1 MNTLIYGM
9 HWKSQNQ
16 AMRELEQE
24 KIINIKVWIGKQKE
38 NDINIAR
45 FRQAGIEKK
54 EYSGLN
60 SDIYDKVY
68 QDSFIIFLDMFR
80 RNPSAYVTTHQ
91 EIINLYNYLFDYFSE
106 LLHSNKIE
114 LMLFYNLPHFGSDYL
129 LTIIAKYMNIK
140 TIMMYQSL
148 IPNRFHYITDVND
161 FGKFKT
167 SKVKFDYP
175 TQKINFNH
183 RKIQFYMKNIKIGYR
198 SCSYNF
204 FAVYLRRY
212 IFRRIGRKSFLGVIK
227 SYMDCLRFKYDYN
240 RFKIEDVDFSQK
252 FVYFPLQL
260 QPELTTS
267 TLGGVYCDQ
276 LLAVEK
282 LSNMIPKDWFIYVK
296 ENPKQLADYRGK
308 FFFKRLS
315 LISNAKYISKEVNSF
330 DLIDRCQFVSTVT
343 GTAGWEAITADK
355 CCVVFGKTWYQE
367 FQGIFKYQEDL
378 NYKDIMQFKIE
389 RELLENEYNYFIK
402 TTANGIV
409 DNGHAPNFKEYND
422 SNNTRYLKESL
433 TKIIQGLT

>member
-38 NDINIAR
+38 NDIHIAK
-45 FRQAGIEKK
+45 FRQAGVEKK

-80 RNPSAYVTTHQ
+80 RNPSIYVTTHQ
-91 EIINLYNYLFDYFSE
+91 EVINLYNYLFDYFSE
-106 LLHSNKIE
+106 LLYSNKIE

-129 LTIIAKYMNIK
+129 LTTIAKYMNIK
-140 TIMMYQSL
+140 MVLMYQSL
-148 IPNRFHYITDVND
+148 IPNRFHYITDIND
-161 FGKFKT
+161 FGKFET
-167 SKVKFDYP
+167 ANIKFDYP

-183 RKIQFYMKNIKIGYR
+183 RKIQFYMKNIQVKYR

-204 FAVYLRRY
+204 FAIYLRRY
-212 IFRRIGRKSFLGVIK
+212 IFRRIGRKSFLGIIK
-227 SYMDCLRFKYDYN
+227 SYMDCIRFKYDYN
-240 RFKIEDVDFSQK
+240 RFKIENVDFSQK

-276 LLAVEK
+276 LLAIEK
-282 LSNMIPKDWFIYVK
+282 LSNMIPKEWFIYVK
-296 ENPKQLADYRGK
+296 ENPKQLSDYRGK
-308 FFFKRLS
+308 FFFERLS

-330 DLIDRCQFVSTVT
+330 DLIDKCQFVSTVT
-343 GTAGWEAITADK
+343 GTAGWEAITANK

-367 FQGIFKYQEDL
+367 FQGIFKYKEDL
-378 NYKDIMQFKIE
+378 NYKNIIEFKIDKK
-389 RELLENEYNYFIK
+389 LLEDEYNSFIK

-409 DNGHAPNFKEYND
+409 DNGHVPNFKEYND
-422 SNNTRYLKESL
+422 KNNTQYLKDSL
-433 TKIIQGLT
+433 KRIIL